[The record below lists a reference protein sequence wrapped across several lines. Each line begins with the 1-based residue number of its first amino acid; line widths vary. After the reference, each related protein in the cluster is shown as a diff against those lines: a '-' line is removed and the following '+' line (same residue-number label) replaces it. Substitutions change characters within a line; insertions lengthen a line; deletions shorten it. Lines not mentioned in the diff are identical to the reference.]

1 MNLKTGLDFFLDLSF
16 FELLDLCD
24 DMREVNQSKS

>member
-16 FELLDLCD
+16 FDLLDLCD
-24 DMREVNQSKS
+24 DMKEVSKSKP